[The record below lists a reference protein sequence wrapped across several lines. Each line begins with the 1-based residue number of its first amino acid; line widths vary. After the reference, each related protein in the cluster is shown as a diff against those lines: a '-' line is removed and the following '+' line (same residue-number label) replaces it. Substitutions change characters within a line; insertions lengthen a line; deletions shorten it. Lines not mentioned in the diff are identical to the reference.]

1 MEIEAT
7 GKDVTSS
14 NIMDSLDPDVK
25 QKLSYLV
32 HQSLK
37 EVVVPDLLLDLT
49 PIVENILND
58 VTPVIVQS
66 TIDAYAKRR
75 RRSKSNNSSKSS
87 KSSREQKKSK
97 LSTSSR
103 GTKYSTVV
111 GSEFTKFRLKY
122 REFLDER
129 LDLRNK
135 KYDDV
140 KRYSLDLHHFEQ
152 FLSNAPIYVPKEFRS
167 DSYPAQTE
175 EELRVVR
182 EFEEHRLRSECQ
194 ILRMRLCRLEGEITG
209 VDEEVCQRIFI
220 VYDF

>member
-103 GTKYSTVV
+103 GTKYSTV
-111 GSEFTKFRLKY
+111 GGREFTKFRLKY

-140 KRYSLDLHHFEQ
+140 KRYSLDLRHFEQ
-152 FLSNAPIYVPKEFRS
+152 FLSNTPIYVPKEFRS
-167 DSYPAQTE
+167 DCYPAQTD

-209 VDEEVCQRIFI
+209 VDEEVCQKIFI
-220 VYDF
+220 MVF